1 MENLSGKNLSVA
13 FYWHMHQPVYELD
26 GVFLMPW
33 ARLHAVKDYLDMV
46 SILEKYPRLKLNINI
61 VPALLDELIQYTE
74 GYNDIHSTLTVA
86 KIEELS
92 LNDKEYIFNNFFNTK
107 YETMVYRYPTYR
119 KLFKKRFS
127 SNSITVDDFTNQ
139 ELSDLMALFNLS
151 WIDITHY
158 DKFPEIKN
166 LIEKGHGYS
175 QKDRI
180 RIIEIHREII
190 KEIIPTYKKYL
201 NENRI
206 EITTSPYYHPIMPI
220 LCDYET
226 SAKNL
231 SNKDNLPINF
241 HLNRDAHYQVKSAL
255 DRIQEV
261 FGVRPK
267 GIWASEYCL
276 TDKVLELFSEEGIK
290 WTISDESILS
300 KSINFNFV
308 RDFKGNLEDPYYL
321 LKTYTYNQQNSNID
335 IIFRDS
341 HIPNLINFEYCNIDT
356 SISSNDLYNKIKTI
370 QNKLLVSPDNNHLL
384 TIALDGENCWESY
397 ENDGNDFL
405 NAIYS
410 KLEQDE
416 TIDTVLI
423 SEYID
428 TDKNKKILNKI
439 HPGSWINK
447 DFHFWLGDPVKN
459 LAWQYLNNVR
469 DNLKTIISDVNDPIV
484 KKALREL
491 YIAEGSDWFWWYGEP
506 NNSGQDNVFDFL
518 FREHLKNTYKI
529 LGQDY
534 PEYLDNSII
543 EIAYEN
549 SGISS
554 MDIPQTNTG
563 WLFSNSI
570 DLIDGPVFQE
580 SKIFD
585 NINYGF
591 DNDNMYFKLQ
601 LNPNYIENNSSKPK
615 IHQFY
620 IYMRNKTQKLNSSSI
635 RVSNKTEAVFPILKS
650 KYHNELVITI
660 VNNKLFPSYLSR
672 AMSDNLWTIVDS
684 QGLNIGHNEKIDIC
698 IPFKDININHGDEME
713 FFFLIANMGLRYTFM
728 PKDSL
733 LTIKRP

>member
-1 MENLSGKNLSVA
+1 MENLSGKKLSVA

-46 SILEKYPRLKLNINI
+46 TILDKYPRLKLNINI

-74 GYNDIHSTLTVA
+74 GYNDIHSTLTTANV
-86 KIEELS
+86 EELS
-92 LNDKEYIFNNFFNTK
+92 LNDKEYIFNNFFNSK
-107 YETMVYRYPTYR
+107 YETMIYRYPTYR

-127 SNSITVDDFTNQ
+127 SNSISVDDFSNQ

-158 DKFPEIKN
+158 EKYPEIKE
-166 LIEKGHGYS
+166 LVDKGHNYS
-175 QKDRI
+175 QEDRI

-190 KEIIPTYKKYL
+190 KEIIPAYKKYL

-226 SAKNL
+226 STKNL
-231 SNKDNLPINF
+231 PSKENLPLNF
-241 HLNRDAHYQVKSAL
+241 HLKRDAHYQVKSAL

-261 FGVRPK
+261 FGIRPK
-267 GIWASEYCL
+267 GMWASEYCL
-276 TDKVLELFSEEGIK
+276 TDKVLELFSEEGVK
-290 WTISDESILS
+290 WTISDESILA

-321 LKTYTYNQQNSNID
+321 LKAYTYAQQNADID

-341 HIPNLINFEYCNIDT
+341 LLPNLINFEYCNIDT

-370 QNKLLVSPDNNHLL
+370 QNKLLVSPDSNHLL
-384 TIALDGENCWESY
+384 TIALDGENCWENY

-410 KLEQDE
+410 RLEQDD
-416 TIDTVLI
+416 TIETVLI
-423 SEYID
+423 SEYLDID
-428 TDKNKKILNKI
+428 KSKKIISKI

-469 DNLKTIISDVNDPIV
+469 DDLKHKITDTEDLTTQ
-484 KKALREL
+484 KALREL

-529 LGQDY
+529 LGFEY
-534 PEYLDNSII
+534 PKYLDDSII
-543 EIAYEN
+543 ETAYEN
-549 SGISS
+549 SGISIAE
-554 MDIPQTNTG
+554 IPQTNSG

-601 LNPNYIENNSSKPK
+601 LNPNYIENHSSKPK

-620 IYMRNKTQKLNSSSI
+620 IYMRNKTQKLSGSNI
-635 RVSNKTEAVFPILKS
+635 RVANKTEAVFPILKT
-650 KYHNELVITI
+650 KYHNELVISI
-660 VNNKLFPSYLSR
+660 VNNRLFPSYLSR

-698 IPFKDININHGDEME
+698 IPFKDIDIAHGEEME

-728 PKDSL
+728 PKDTL
-733 LTIKRP
+733 LTVKRP